1 MQLPPRFNASSHWSF
16 IPGPVDQSQPMS
28 SVNLR
33 SIVELSAD
41 TVADSFLSFPGM
53 RLTHP
58 AEPDWWAWR
67 ARWESA
73 SDFIALGF
81 TLFDHRA
88 GIWGGSEFDADCP
101 SSAVLSLL
109 HHMHQRHGG
118 IWLHAPDCGMH
129 AYQQIPK

>member
-1 MQLPPRFNASSHWSF
+1 
-16 IPGPVDQSQPMS
+16 MS

-88 GIWGGSEFDADCP
+88 DIWGGSEFAADCP
-101 SSAVLSLL
+101 SAAVLLLL